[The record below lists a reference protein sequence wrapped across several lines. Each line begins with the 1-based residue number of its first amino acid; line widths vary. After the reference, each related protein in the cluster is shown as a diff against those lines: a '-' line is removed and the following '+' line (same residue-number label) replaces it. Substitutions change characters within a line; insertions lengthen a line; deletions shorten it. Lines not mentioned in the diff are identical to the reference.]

1 MNKLIASGLCK
12 SYLSGSHTSEVLSG
26 VSITISEGQ
35 TIGVIGSSGSGKTT
49 LLQILAGLEFPDQ
62 GCIYFNEINLLS
74 NNSENFNLM
83 RKNLFGYAYQFHYL
97 LDDLTVFENCDLV
110 FKIAN
115 NKKVIENSQ
124 KIIQILD
131 ELGIAELKNKYPYML
146 SGGERQRVAIARAIV
161 HEPEFVLMDE
171 PTGNLDQENAE
182 VIQNLT
188 IKLAKDHNIGIVVAT
203 HDLNY
208 AGKLDTVFRIENG
221 DLKPT

>member
-1 MNKLIASGLCK
+1 
-12 SYLSGSHTSEVLSG
+12 
-26 VSITISEGQ
+26 
-35 TIGVIGSSGSGKTT
+35 
-49 LLQILAGLEFPDQ
+49 
-62 GCIYFNEINLLS
+62 
-74 NNSENFNLM
+74 M

-131 ELGIAELKNKYPYML
+131 ELGIDQLKNKYPYML

-171 PTGNLDQENAE
+171 PTGNLDQENSLIVQDFLLNYASE
-182 VIQNLT
+182 NKSLVIY
-188 IKLAKDHNIGIVVAT
+188 AT
-203 HDLNY
+203 HDIAFAKRADKSLNIVERSIVE
-208 AGKLDTVFRIENG
+208 K
-221 DLKPT
+221 